1 MSRQI
6 LAIILSIL
14 TGIFL
19 AACGTLT
26 VTLPASTDTPLPPV
40 ETSTPTATLTVPPS
54 STPTLTQTSAPTA
67 TETLEPTAT
76 ATVTHIPEGFIL
88 VPNVEG
94 MHYKQA
100 RQVLIDAGLT
110 FIYRDLYD
118 REQPFG
124 TIVEQQPPAGYVL
137 PVGKAVILYR
147 AFQAPGMWVGEAC
160 MPLRMTS
167 TTGKLLF
174 AVYLE
179 EEERY
184 EIRTDFDQGETK
196 ISDYQMIVLASF
208 DNTAGDNLFFEP
220 QWTGWYVISLGPYR
234 VSHGDLDAW
243 PDGVPAGCL
252 WVFPPEEE

>member
-1 MSRQI
+1 MLRQMVVGF
-6 LAIILSIL
+6 LSIL
-14 TGIFL
+14 IGILLAGCGIFT
-19 AACGTLT
+19 A
-26 VTLPASTDTPLPPV
+26 TLPVSTETAFPPA
-40 ETSTPTATLTVPPS
+40 ETSTLTATQTVLPS
-54 STPTLTQTSAPTA
+54 STSTLTQTSAPTA

-184 EIRTDFDQGETK
+184 EIRTDFNQGETK
-196 ISDYQMIVLASF
+196 ISDYQMIVLALF
-208 DNTAGDNLFFEP
+208 DNVADDNLFFEP

-234 VSHGDLDAW
+234 VSQGDLDAW

>member
-1 MSRQI
+1 MSRKMGVGFF
-6 LAIILSIL
+6 SIL
-14 TGIFL
+14 MGLLL
-19 AACGTLT
+19 AGCAILT
-26 VTLPASTDTPLPPV
+26 ARLPVSTEAPLPAT
-40 ETSTPTATLTVPPS
+40 ETATPTATQTVIPS
-54 STPTLTQTSAPTA
+54 STITSTWTSVPTA
-67 TETLEPTAT
+67 TETPEPTTTAT
-76 ATVTHIPEGFIL
+76 ATLIPEGFRL
-88 VPNVEG
+88 VPNVVG

-118 REQPFG
+118 RQHPFG
-124 TIVEQQPPAGYVL
+124 TIVEQEPTAGYVL
-137 PVGKAVILYR
+137 PLGKAVILYR
-147 AFQAPGMWVGEAC
+147 AFQAPGMWVSEAC

-184 EIRTDFDQGETK
+184 EIKTDFDQGETK
-196 ISDYQMIVLASF
+196 ISDYRMIVLASF
-208 DNTAGDNLFFEP
+208 ENRVVDSLFFEP

-234 VSHGDLDAW
+234 VSQGELDAW